1 MGEFGWAYVQGGA
14 LTGALGPTGSVLL
27 KTGDKE
33 ISGSTRLMFDTSSY
47 ALSVSGS
54 LYTSG
59 AITASYLYLP
69 DLIGATAVSSKF
81 LALDSNDNLVLTS
94 SVGTGSGGGG
104 GISYSR
110 RAVTSTIT
118 ASTSDTILGVSA
130 ASALEIRLPTAGSY
144 SSGQYFTIK
153 DEAGNSNIYNITVLT
168 TGVETIDG
176 HISITLESPYS
187 AINIYSDGTSKFFIY

>member
-27 KTGDKE
+27 KTGEKE
-33 ISGSTRLMFDTSSY
+33 ISGSSRLMFDTSSY
-47 ALSVSGS
+47 ALSLSGS
-54 LYTSG
+54 LYASG

-81 LALDSNDNLVLTS
+81 LALDSSNNLVLTS
-94 SVGTGSGGGG
+94 SAGTSSGGG

-118 ASTSDTILGVSA
+118 ASISDTILGVSA
-130 ASALEIRLPTAGSY
+130 SSALEIRLPTAGSY
-144 SSGQYFTIK
+144 QAGQYFTVK
-153 DEAGNSNIYNITVLT
+153 DEGGNADLNNITILT

-176 HISITLESPYS
+176 HVTIVLESPYS

>member
-27 KTGDKE
+27 KTGEKE
-33 ISGSTRLMFDTSSY
+33 ISGSSRLMFDTSSY
-47 ALSVSGS
+47 ALSLSGS

-81 LALDSNDNLVLTS
+81 LALDSNNNLVLTS
-94 SVGTGSGGGG
+94 SEGTTSGSS

-118 ASTSDTILGVSA
+118 ASISDTILGVSA

-153 DEAGNSNIYNITVLT
+153 DEAGNSNINNITILT

-176 HISITLESPYS
+176 HVSITLESPYS

>member
-27 KTGDKE
+27 KTGEKE
-33 ISGSTRLMFDTSSY
+33 ISGSSRLMFDTSSY
-47 ALSVSGS
+47 ALSLSGS

-81 LALDSNDNLVLTS
+81 LALDSNNNLVLTS
-94 SVGTGSGGGG
+94 SEGTTLGSS

-118 ASTSDTILGVSA
+118 ASISDTILGVSA
-130 ASALEIRLPTAGSY
+130 SSALEIRLPTAGSY
-144 SSGQYFTIK
+144 QAGQYFTVK
-153 DEAGNSNIYNITVLT
+153 DEGGNADLNNITILT

-176 HISITLESPYS
+176 HVTIILESPYS

>member
-27 KTGDKE
+27 KTGEKE
-33 ISGSTRLMFDTSSY
+33 ISGSSRLMFDTSSY
-47 ALSVSGS
+47 ALSLSGS

-81 LALDSNDNLVLTS
+81 LALDSNNNLVLTS
-94 SVGTGSGGGG
+94 SEGTTSGSS
-104 GISYSR
+104 GISYSH

-118 ASTSDTILGVSA
+118 ASISDTILGVSA
-130 ASALEIRLPTAGSY
+130 SSALEIRLPSAGSY
-144 SSGQYFTIK
+144 QAGQYFTVK
-153 DEAGNSNIYNITVLT
+153 DEGGNANLNNITILT

-176 HISITLESPYS
+176 HVTIILESPYS